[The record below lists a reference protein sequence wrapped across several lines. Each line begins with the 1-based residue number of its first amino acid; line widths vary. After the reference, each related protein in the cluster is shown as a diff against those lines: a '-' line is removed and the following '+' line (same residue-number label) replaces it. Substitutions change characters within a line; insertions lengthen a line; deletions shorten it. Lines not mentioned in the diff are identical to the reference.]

1 MKGKARLVL
10 ALLAMLVMMAAAFG
24 IGAYKGF
31 YAEKVQVEL
40 ALSSLSDLMATR
52 IEMGQNLLVV
62 ARRHLET
69 KDSLLAQVQQDL
81 AALDDYDSLDAMDQA
96 NQNLSLHSKEL
107 LAKLEGL
114 QSVKNDQ
121 RDLGY
126 VTGLLPR
133 GFELSAKWADASS
146 YNEAARAFNQRLTGT
161 IGGRLARVLGV
172 EQAEL
177 FAGGQ
182 VP

>member
-10 ALLAMLVMMAAAFG
+10 ALLAMLLMMAAAFG

-62 ARRHLET
+62 ARRHLDPQ
-69 KDSLLAQVQQDL
+69 DSQLLTLQQDL
-81 AALDDYDSLDAMDQA
+81 AALADYDSLNAMAQA
-96 NQNLSLHSKEL
+96 NQDLSLHSKEL
-107 LAKLEGL
+107 LARLEGM
-114 QSVKNDQ
+114 QSVKSDQ

-146 YNEAARAFNQRLTGT
+146 YNEAARAFNQRLTAT
-161 IGGRLARVLGV
+161 LNGRLAGVLGV

-177 FAGGQ
+177 FSGGTK
-182 VP
+182 P